1 MLSLFRSAWLSPQLT
16 VRQALRGD
24 AARLVI
30 LVAWLEGVLNTL
42 QTSALRPT
50 MEANWGPYAV
60 FLAVFMGP
68 LLGFVYYDV
77 AGSVASRVAGWLG
90 GIADVSDTRVALA
103 CGAIPELLALPLWI
117 PALAVFGVEIF
128 TKAHPPRTGGFL
140 LFALLQI
147 ALWLWAWVL
156 RVGALAEAN
165 EFAIGRALLTVLLS
179 WVVAMGTLVLVV
191 VVLGGLLGK

>member
-1 MLSLFRSAWLSPQLT
+1 MLSAFATAWFSPQLT
-16 VRQALRGD
+16 VREALRGD

-30 LVAWLEGVLNTL
+30 VVAWLEGVLNTL
-42 QTSALRPT
+42 QTSLLRPR

-68 LLGFVYYDV
+68 LLGFLYYDV
-77 AGSVASRVAGWLG
+77 AGSVATRVSRLLG

-103 CGAIPELLALPLWI
+103 CGAIPELFALPLWI
-117 PALAVFGVEIF
+117 PAIGMFGVEIF
-128 TKAHPPRTGGFL
+128 TKAHPPRTDALL

-147 ALWLWAWVL
+147 VLWLWAWVL
-156 RVGALAEAN
+156 RVAALAEAN

-179 WVVAMGTLVLVV
+179 WVAAVFVLVLAVGALASFV
-191 VVLGGLLGK
+191 GR